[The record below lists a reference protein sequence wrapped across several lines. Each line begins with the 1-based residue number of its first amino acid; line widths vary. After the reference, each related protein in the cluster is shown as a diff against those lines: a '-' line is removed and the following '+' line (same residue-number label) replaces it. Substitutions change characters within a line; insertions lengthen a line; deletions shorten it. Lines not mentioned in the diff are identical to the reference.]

1 MSAATLTR
9 QERKRRKAA
18 RARERECEKRNL
30 TPDEKRARRQ
40 EHARLI
46 TCALA
51 ELGTVEGMEAFLR
64 SRQLNQHLTPLAAA
78 LVAYQLP
85 GRIAAPVRWW
95 GKAGHKVRKGEV
107 ARGYVT
113 APGFWPLAVFTAE
126 QTDYPDE
133 YIEAAEADVAEAS
146 AGMLEALVA
155 LLLERFE
162 ADGTKTPALNGWVEE
177 TGV

>member
-9 QERKRRKAA
+9 QERKRRKVA
-18 RARERECEKRNL
+18 RARERECERRHL
-30 TPDEKRARRQ
+30 TTDEKRARRQ
-40 EHARLI
+40 EHAKLI

-64 SRQLNQHLTPLAAA
+64 SRQINPHLTPLAAA
-78 LVAYQLP
+78 LVAYQMP
-85 GRIAAPVRWW
+85 GAMAAPVRWW
-95 GKAGHKVRKGEV
+95 GKAGHKVRKGEI

-133 YIEAAEADVAEAS
+133 YVEAVEADVAEAS
-146 AGMLEALVA
+146 PGMLEALVA
-155 LLLERFE
+155 SLLERFE
-162 ADGTKTPALNGWVEE
+162 VEGTRTPALNGWVEE
-177 TGV
+177 AGV